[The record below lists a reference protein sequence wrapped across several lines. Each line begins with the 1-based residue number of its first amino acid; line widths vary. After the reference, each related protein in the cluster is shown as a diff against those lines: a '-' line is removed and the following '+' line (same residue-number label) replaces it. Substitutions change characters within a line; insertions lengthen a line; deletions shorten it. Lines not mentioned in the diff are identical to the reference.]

1 MAKTAGSSGFKT
13 FPAHKRSGSMYET
26 NSKFGG
32 SMYATPFILDQDKSN
47 KHRVV
52 NDVEKTMTMT
62 TEIPFLRTQIDPK
75 NFSKTQ
81 HGTFMGSYINDRS
94 YSAQKGQ

>member
-1 MAKTAGSSGFKT
+1 MSQTSGSGF
-13 FPAHKRSGSMYET
+13 HKRSGSMYET
-26 NSKFGG
+26 QSKFGG

-52 NDVEKTMTMT
+52 NDIEKSM
-62 TEIPFLRTQIDPK
+62 ENSQQIPFLRSQVDPK

-81 HGTFMGSYINDRS
+81 HGTFMG
-94 YSAQKGQ
+94 